1 MLNNFNLGLCPFL
14 RRLANQPA
22 VTNQTACF
30 AWTFNVAPQKW
41 DVENGLTD
49 DALAQIL

>member
-1 MLNNFNLGLCPFL
+1 MLNNFNLGSCPFL
-14 RRLANQPA
+14 CCLPNQSAMANQA
-22 VTNQTACF
+22 ACF
-30 AWTFNVAPQKW
+30 AWTFNVAPQKR